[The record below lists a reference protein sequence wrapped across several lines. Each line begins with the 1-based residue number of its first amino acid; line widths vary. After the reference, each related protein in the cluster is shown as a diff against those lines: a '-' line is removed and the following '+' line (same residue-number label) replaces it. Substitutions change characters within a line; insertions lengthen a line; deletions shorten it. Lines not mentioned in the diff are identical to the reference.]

1 MPTLH
6 GGRPAVNIKCY
17 KGIFDAPF
25 PLDLGKFS
33 EDGGK
38 TWEEVKVD
46 PAYTPQWIEDNICN
60 QDLENY
66 RSIVADDVLVI
77 LVYEAKELFQE
88 AGYDVEIDS
97 AGRSGGWL
105 EVHGLDEIENWS
117 EDLVEVWKTLETR
130 CEDAVENFPAALATE
145 IYYNVFEGQ
154 KAEKA
159 EKEEQI
165 KAIWDEVKDFIF
177 GRTGNA
183 DARNTALLLEE
194 FFKYCPLLTAQVEAI
209 KK

>member
-25 PLDLGKFS
+25 PLDLGKES
-33 EDGGK
+33 DDGGK
-38 TWEEVKVD
+38 TWDEVKVD
-46 PAYTPQWIEDNICN
+46 PAYTPQWIEDNIMIDELMEY
-60 QDLENY
+60 Q
-66 RSIVADDVLVI
+66 SIVADDVLGI
-77 LVYEAKELFQE
+77 LVEGSKELFQE

-97 AGRSGGWL
+97 AGHSGGWL

-117 EDLVEVWKTLETR
+117 EDLVEVWKTFESR
-130 CEDAVENFPAALATE
+130 CEEAVENFPAALATE
-145 IYYNVFEGQ
+145 IYYNVFEGR

-159 EKEEQI
+159 EKEEKI
-165 KAIWDEVKDFIF
+165 EAIWDEVESFLYAGDESTDSFSLIDQLKRD
-177 GRTGNA
+177 
-183 DARNTALLLEE
+183 
-194 FFKYCPLLTAQVEAI
+194 CPLLVAQVEVI